1 MNNYYTLI
9 WKDLNNGDVVQ
20 FKSFITLENLRVY
33 AKEYIRN
40 GKLKNLKPVDK
51 EKRFTIWIR
60 KLR

>member
-40 GKLKNLKPVDK
+40 GKLKNLRPIDK
-51 EKRFTIWIR
+51 EKTIYYLDT
-60 KLR
+60 KA